1 MGEQEKL
8 INKQEFIKLVEE
20 ACSEAGKEMLE
31 ERLRKEYDCAKHEIR
46 YAKANY

>member
-8 INKQEFIKLVEE
+8 INKQELIKLVEE
-20 ACSEAGKEMLE
+20 ACSEAGKKMLE
-31 ERLRKEYDCAKHEIR
+31 ERLREKYDCAEHEIR